1 MTADKA
7 ALEREMSGLRSENE
21 RLRAST
27 ETMVAEKWELS
38 AANADLQNR
47 LQNMAMTIMQGMP
60 DTMLQ
65 DELHKLQVQHGRPE
79 TLFFNQ

>member
-65 DELHKLQVQHGRPE
+65 DELHKLQV
-79 TLFFNQ
+79 LFFGRQTSMPD